1 MCLCVCVSNS
11 NWLIVL
17 AAYQFVG
24 WTLLIEQPL
33 QSDTGKCL
41 SVSLSVCVLCDNTL
55 STHSMQLHGY
65 YYYSLLEVLQISRLW
80 PKAPN
85 FNVFRIILCYSV
97 SRVYHLL
104 LSVSIGPYATAAVNI
119 SISYSKLSDFVM
131 QLLNNGVY
139 FCVSLHVPVTVCK
152 M

>member
-1 MCLCVCVSNS
+1 MGRPPLSLTYTHTLINERLFLCLLLLHVVCMCLCVCVSNS

-65 YYYSLLEVLQISRLW
+65 YYYSLLEVLQISSLW

-85 FNVFRIILCYSV
+85 FNVFRIIL
-97 SRVYHLL
+97 
-104 LSVSIGPYATAAVNI
+104 
-119 SISYSKLSDFVM
+119 
-131 QLLNNGVY
+131 
-139 FCVSLHVPVTVCK
+139 
-152 M
+152 